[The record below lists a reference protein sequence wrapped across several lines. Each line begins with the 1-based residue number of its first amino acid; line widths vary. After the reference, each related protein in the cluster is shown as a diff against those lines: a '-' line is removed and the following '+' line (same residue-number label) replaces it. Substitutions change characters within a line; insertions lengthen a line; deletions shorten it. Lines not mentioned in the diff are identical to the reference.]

1 MNINSFFFRRYEMS
15 WRFVSLPPQDGYH
28 MVTSFVAV
36 ADYVNKGGK
45 NTLLVFR
52 AREPFVNV
60 GVHQEVWLEVNLE
73 FTKANGIPVLRRDL
87 GGGTVVI
94 TPGELDYFVVV
105 RRDEAPSDPVS
116 LYKKYLTPVVNV
128 LRSYGLNASLRDQDV
143 VVNGRKISGNGAMTH
158 NNAVVIA
165 GNILLDFDAD
175 FVSKC
180 IRVPSEKFR
189 DKMAKDMN
197 EWITSMKRELG
208 YVPPEEEIVK
218 RLKTEFERE
227 LGVKFEDSQ
236 LTPEE
241 IELWNKLAEEKM
253 REEWTYYK
261 DNRHPDLRT
270 ERCVKIT
277 GNVAVCHLDFKARKL
292 VRITAKIV
300 DRKLDEVS
308 ISGDFFVM
316 SPKGFIEKLEDSLKG
331 TPVDQIF
338 TKLDE
343 IFTREKPVIFGFD
356 VNDLKKAFEELLNKP
371 EVREVV

>member
-1 MNINSFFFRRYEMS
+1 M
-15 WRFVSLPPQDGYH
+15 
-28 MVTSFVAV
+28 
-36 ADYVNKGGK
+36 
-45 NTLLVFR
+45 
-52 AREPFVNV
+52 
-60 GVHQEVWLEVNLE
+60 
-73 FTKANGIPVLRRDL
+73 
-87 GGGTVVI
+87 VI

-116 LYKKYLTPVVNV
+116 QYKKYLTPVVNI
-128 LRSYGLNASLRDQDV
+128 LRSYGLNVSLRDHDI

-165 GNILLDFDAD
+165 GNILLDLDAD

-241 IELWNKLAEEKM
+241 IELWNKLAEEND
-253 REEWTYYK
+253 EGGV
-261 DNRHPDLRT
+261 DL
-270 ERCVKIT
+270 
-277 GNVAVCHLDFKARKL
+277 L
-292 VRITAKIV
+292 
-300 DRKLDEVS
+300 
-308 ISGDFFVM
+308 
-316 SPKGFIEKLEDSLKG
+316 
-331 TPVDQIF
+331 
-338 TKLDE
+338 
-343 IFTREKPVIFGFD
+343 
-356 VNDLKKAFEELLNKP
+356 
-371 EVREVV
+371 

>member
-1 MNINSFFFRRYEMS
+1 
-15 WRFVSLPPQDGYH
+15 
-28 MVTSFVAV
+28 
-36 ADYVNKGGK
+36 
-45 NTLLVFR
+45 
-52 AREPFVNV
+52 
-60 GVHQEVWLEVNLE
+60 
-73 FTKANGIPVLRRDL
+73 
-87 GGGTVVI
+87 
-94 TPGELDYFVVV
+94 
-105 RRDEAPSDPVS
+105 
-116 LYKKYLTPVVNV
+116 
-128 LRSYGLNASLRDQDV
+128 
-143 VVNGRKISGNGAMTH
+143 
-158 NNAVVIA
+158 
-165 GNILLDFDAD
+165 
-175 FVSKC
+175 
-180 IRVPSEKFR
+180 
-189 DKMAKDMN
+189 MAKDMN

-261 DNRHPDLRT
+261 DNRHPELRT

-316 SPKGFIEKLEDSLKG
+316 SPKGFIERLEDSLKG

-343 IFTREKPVIFGFD
+343 IFTRDKPVIFGFD